1 MIKKNQD
8 NLDNTITFKGS
19 TFIELH
25 KFSEKEDTFKNISNL
40 YTNKDPVDIHYEAY
54 GTKIVGKNARTP
66 WNLKANYG
74 YIFFRK
80 WILGGRYNEEGYLSC
95 L

>member
-1 MIKKNQD
+1 MPNEMKNSLLESNYIGMIKKNQD

-54 GTKIVGKNARTP
+54 GTKIVGKNARNP
-66 WNLKANYG
+66 
-74 YIFFRK
+74 
-80 WILGGRYNEEGYLSC
+80 
-95 L
+95 